1 MAITARITQT
11 GRSYRRWR
19 YLCRNVSFSLILLA
33 SLGVVPQAIALEAN
47 TVTKE
52 RAISGESLVEES
64 SDSTPLDETKESTL
78 GTPSNDSP
86 SDEDE
91 IASDDEADTAIEETD
106 AEVEGKIVTV
116 DMPLAEV
123 AIDEAAAIIPDVT
136 QLTLDAF
143 KLVEGEESAAD
154 VLTLG
159 DLSDMLDLRNMT
171 VGSAIV
177 GRHRNELQTLTLD
190 QYEFLGDMTISEV
203 ADMAGLHF
211 KTVGEIP
218 IVETAILT
226 FLNHPVLVRERK
238 VTLSL
243 FLSRYPEIGSIKLSL
258 LELPEYHY
266 SAIPKLLSVPITSIP
281 NWRQLK
287 VSSIVGLRDLP
298 IHQNLQIDG
307 EIVTLTTTRTGKR
320 TEIQLIKESG
330 QKSGQGAGFSAAWSE
345 ELDEQAL
352 RPFGSFFLKPMI
364 AGETIR
370 IDAYFK
376 SCTGSEGSCAFIGP
390 FAYPN
395 YKVGDRFYVS
405 QSDWREIIAQE
416 QQTIEFIREST
427 PVAEK
432 QTATLFDEQLLKI
445 VAISVL
451 AALTGGISVLFWLLS
466 RNRKEAKP

>member
-1 MAITARITQT
+1 MAITTRITQT
-11 GRSYRRWR
+11 GRSYRKWR
-19 YLCRNVSFSLILLA
+19 YLCRNVSLSLVLLA
-33 SLGVVPQAIALEAN
+33 SSGVVSQAIALEAD
-47 TVTKE
+47 TVTEK

-64 SDSTPLDETKESTL
+64 SDSAPLDETKERTL
-78 GTPSNDSP
+78 NTSSNDPP
-86 SDEDE
+86 SGEDA
-91 IASDDEADTAIEETD
+91 IARDNEADKALKKTD
-106 AEVEGKIVTV
+106 TEMGGKIVAV

-123 AIDEAAAIIPDVT
+123 AIDEATAIIPDVT

-143 KLVEGEESAAD
+143 SLVEGEKSAAD

-171 VGSAIV
+171 VGAAIV

-238 VTLSL
+238 VTLSR
-243 FLSRYPEIGSIKLSL
+243 FLSQYPEIGSIKLSL

-287 VSSIVGLRDLP
+287 VSSIVGLKELP

-307 EIVTLTTTRTGKR
+307 EIVTLTTARMGKR

-330 QKSGQGAGFSAAWSE
+330 QGSGFSATWSE
-345 ELDEQAL
+345 ALDERAL
-352 RPFGSFFLKPMI
+352 RPFGSFFLETNDSGRNYSDRCLLQVMYGQREKLRVYWPFCI
-364 AGETIR
+364 PQLQSRRSLLCISSRLENNSCSRSAG
-370 IDAYFK
+370 D
-376 SCTGSEGSCAFIGP
+376 
-390 FAYPN
+390 
-395 YKVGDRFYVS
+395 
-405 QSDWREIIAQE
+405 
-416 QQTIEFIREST
+416 
-427 PVAEK
+427 
-432 QTATLFDEQLLKI
+432 
-445 VAISVL
+445 
-451 AALTGGISVLFWLLS
+451 
-466 RNRKEAKP
+466 

>member
-1 MAITARITQT
+1 MT
-11 GRSYRRWR
+11 S
-19 YLCRNVSFSLILLA
+19 
-33 SLGVVPQAIALEAN
+33 
-47 TVTKE
+47 
-52 RAISGESLVEES
+52 EES
-64 SDSTPLDETKESTL
+64 NP
-78 GTPSNDSP
+78 
-86 SDEDE
+86 
-91 IASDDEADTAIEETD
+91 
-106 AEVEGKIVTV
+106 EVGGKIVTV

-171 VGSAIV
+171 VGAAIV
-177 GRHRNELQTLTLD
+177 SRHRSELQTLTLD

-203 ADMAGLHF
+203 TDIAGLHF

-238 VTLSL
+238 VTLSR

-307 EIVTLTTTRTGKR
+307 EVVTLTTTRIGKR
-320 TEIQLIKESG
+320 TEIQLIEESG
-330 QKSGQGAGFSAAWSE
+330 LSATWSE

-352 RPFGSFFLKPMI
+352 QPFGSFFLKPMI

-376 SCTGSEGSCAFIGP
+376 SCAGSEGSCAFIGP

-395 YKVGDRFYVS
+395 YKVGDRFYIS
-405 QSDWREIIAQE
+405 QSDWRELIAQE

-427 PVAEK
+427 PVAEE
-432 QTATLFDEQLLKI
+432 QTAALFDEQLSKI
-445 VAISVL
+445 VAVSVL

>member
-33 SLGVVPQAIALEAN
+33 ASGVVSQAIALAAD
-47 TVTKE
+47 TVTEE
-52 RAISGESLVEES
+52 RAI
-64 SDSTPLDETKESTL
+64 LDETLIEGSSGSEPL
-78 GTPSNDSP
+78 SDELV
-86 SDEDE
+86 SDEDA
-91 IASDDEADTAIEETD
+91 ITRNDEADVTSEESNP
-106 AEVEGKIVTV
+106 EVGGKIVTV

-171 VGSAIV
+171 VGAAIV

-211 KTVGEIP
+211 KTVGQIP

-226 FLNHPVLVRERK
+226 FLNHPVLVREQK
-238 VTLSL
+238 VTLSR

-298 IHQNLQIDG
+298 IHQNLQING
-307 EIVTLTTTRTGKR
+307 EIATLTTTRVEKR
-320 TEIQLIKESG
+320 TEIQLMEE
-330 QKSGQGAGFSAAWSE
+330 SGQGAGFSTTWSE
-345 ELDEQAL
+345 ELDDQAL
-352 RPFGSFFLKPMI
+352 QPFGSFFLKPMI

-370 IDAYFK
+370 ISAYFK
-376 SCTGSEGSCAFIGP
+376 SCTGSEGSCAFVGP
-390 FAYPN
+390 FSYPN
-395 YKVGDRFYVS
+395 YKVGDRFYIS
-405 QSDWREIIAQE
+405 QSDWRELIAQE

-427 PVAEK
+427 PVAEE
-432 QTATLFDEQLLKI
+432 QTAALFDEQLSKI
-445 VAISVL
+445 VAVSVL